1 MIIQYRKACRKLA
14 MGLLALMPSEK
25 DLRQLQKTIT
35 AYENDPAHKLY
46 LWKVDQKIIGIV
58 GVQLKNPYELQLQHL
73 SVLPS
78 FRNQGVARKMVNE
91 LQKLFPHAALTT
103 SEHTSSFSRNPHLK
117 MTPVEYDDKILTHHI
132 H

>member
-1 MIIQYRKACRKLA
+1 MIIQYKKACRKLA

-35 AYENDPAHKLY
+35 AYENNPAHKLY
-46 LWKVDQKIIGIV
+46 LWKVDQKIIGVV
-58 GVQLKNPYELQLQHL
+58 GIQIKNCSELELQHL

-91 LQKLFPHAALTT
+91 LHKLFPNAVLTT
-103 SEHTSSFSRNPHLK
+103 NEHTSSFSRNPRFN
-117 MTPVEYDDKILTHHI
+117 MPPVEYDDKIFTHHI